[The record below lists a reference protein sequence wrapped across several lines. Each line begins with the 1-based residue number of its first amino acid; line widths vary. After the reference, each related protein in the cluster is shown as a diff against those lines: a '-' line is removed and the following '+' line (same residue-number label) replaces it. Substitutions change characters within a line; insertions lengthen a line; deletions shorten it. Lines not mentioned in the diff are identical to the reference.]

1 MRTEQ
6 RSWIDAE
13 VAHIRRWPLRRYERA
28 QRFVCRI
35 RAVKK
40 YDKAQQRTMATWS
53 IDCAERVL
61 HLFEQVCPDDPRPG
75 DALTAGR
82 KWVETGEFSM
92 SVIRRASLD
101 AHAAAK
107 EVKHLPAACAAAHA
121 AGQAVATAHVAQHAY
136 GGAFYA
142 LKAVV
147 ADGSPCDAMD
157 RVVSERSWQEQHL
170 PESLRSE
177 IMTRIVVEDRAA
189 GPFVTVVKGE
199 GF

>member
-1 MRTEQ
+1 
-6 RSWIDAE
+6 
-13 VAHIRRWPLRRYERA
+13 
-28 QRFVCRI
+28 
-35 RAVKK
+35 VKK
-40 YDKAQQRTMATWS
+40 YEKAQQRQLATWS

-61 HLFEQVCPDDPRPG
+61 HLFEQAYPEDPRPRE
-75 DALTAGR
+75 ALTVGR
-82 KWVETGEFSM
+82 QWVRTGEFRM
-92 SVIRRASLD
+92 SEIRGASLD

-142 LKAVV
+142 LKAIA
-147 ADGSPCDAMD
+147 ADGEQGDAMD
-157 RVVSERSWQEQHL
+157 RVVAERSWQEQHL
-170 PESLRSE
+170 PEPLRSE
-177 IMTRIVVEDRAA
+177 IMARIVVEDRSS